1 MYMPYCFTK
10 RGRTCYRHQTD
21 MPHSTAAIR
30 TESEQIKMSVTNHAK
45 AMVDAI
51 ENYNMFI

>member
-1 MYMPYCFTK
+1 MPYCFTK

-30 TESEQIKMSVTNHAK
+30 TECEQIKMSVTNHAK

-51 ENYNMFI
+51 ENYNMFV